1 MPSENV
7 SSDWWA
13 LLLWSWTMHK
23 TVLKALTR
31 STPRPWRHHRPY
43 FLADVVWCKDSRIL
57 LVGSKW
63 LCQTI
68 FKARLSMSFFLD
80 CIHFLLEWKR
90 VLVRTDRAHTQ
101 NRNTDTFTFYPLFI
115 LSFQDNARCPI
126 RLGKKCLY
134 VYTKSL
140 VLDGKCPHLSA
151 SDPKTL
157 SQMLPYVIKKRD
169 SLAIWYLMG
178 RSKIWMRISLAGWSG
193 PSTDSPGYPNPD
205 CHQMETLMGLM
216 TANG

>member
-1 MPSENV
+1 MGSVAVELDDAQD
-7 SSDWWA
+7 SLESA
-13 LLLWSWTMHK
+13 HSLHT
-23 TVLKALTR
+23 KAMKASPAIFPCRCRLMQG
-31 STPRPWRHHRPY
+31 
-43 FLADVVWCKDSRIL
+43 FKDSSCWEQMTLPNNLQSKTFDELFFGLHPLPFGMEARI
-57 LVGSKW
+57 GSHRSH
-63 LCQTI
+63 T
-68 FKARLSMSFFLD
+68 
-80 CIHFLLEWKR
+80 
-90 VLVRTDRAHTQ
+90 HTQ

-178 RSKIWMRISLAGWSG
+178 RSKIWMRISLAG
-193 PSTDSPGYPNPD
+193 
-205 CHQMETLMGLM
+205 
-216 TANG
+216 